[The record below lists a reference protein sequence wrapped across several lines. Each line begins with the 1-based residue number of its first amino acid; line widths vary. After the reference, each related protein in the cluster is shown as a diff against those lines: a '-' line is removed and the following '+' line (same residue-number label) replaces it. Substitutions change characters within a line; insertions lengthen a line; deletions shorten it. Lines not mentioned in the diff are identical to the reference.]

1 MCSGRGYV
9 GQTIQLA
16 TCTLETSGI
25 CCELI
30 APNKAARF
38 LKCSLNN
45 KNLRVSAV
53 NKNYQP
59 LF

>member
-1 MCSGRGYV
+1 MCSGRGCV
-9 GQTIQLA
+9 EQTIQLA

-38 LKCSLNN
+38 LNCSLNN
-45 KNLRVSAV
+45 KNIRVSAV
-53 NKNYQP
+53 NQNYQP